1 MPMKLLELTQRFN
14 QIVAPDI
21 PNEWDVEEMLE
32 PYLEQNDEV
41 CRTIFWCIPAIW
53 PISNALCRDFLKLL
67 PELLGFVPL
76 AQLPARVGEILDCYE
91 MQGLRAAQQFMRGME
106 SRCRE
111 RNNGSGLVFLA
122 EVEGRLLPFIRGV
135 AGRELMIAP
144 GSAVFTDSETIFLPP
159 ELAIYPRAA
168 DNILLYKLILAFQW
182 AYLEIGSFTVMDPAD
197 REFSPDPSSPL
208 WLSTFFA
215 SFSDPIFA
223 RDCYS
228 FLETVRAARFLERQ
242 LPGLIR
248 AWRALPRIVSPP
260 ARAEDPRAALLLDLQ
275 AGFVN
280 GSPLRDQPQSS
291 LPAINSFWH
300 RLSGQG
306 AGAMESVQ
314 TVRDIQA
321 AFADG
326 GQDDENHEE
335 STGIAPLLFQGEI
348 RLAAIEAVRRQQFA
362 RQGEELVHNLALYL
376 AALPEEKLRQL
387 LRSEE
392 EKQGGASGLESDI
405 SMIMDSE
412 FAGTV
417 AEHQAPLLVTI
428 NNEEV
433 ELSAEMAEEVR
444 RFRKEFGHLPGRF
457 VSSAVGRA
465 GEGVAPDVGPDAG
478 PGGALQAAICYDEW
492 DYRRLGF
499 RKNWCVVTVKELPDL
514 KSGFI
519 RQTLS
524 KYHGVVHRLRHQFE
538 MMRTSDRFVR
548 RQRDGDDIDL
558 DALVESLADARAGQ
572 APSDRLYIR
581 LLRDERD
588 IAVIFLV
595 DMSNST
601 AGWVGNAI
609 KESLVLMTE
618 ALEVLGDRYGI
629 YGFSGMRRSR
639 CEIFHVKD
647 IDEPSGDAVRQRI
660 GAIGPREYTRMG
672 PAIRH
677 ATSLLGRTDARV
689 RLLITLTDGKPEDYD
704 DYKGEYAIEDTRHA
718 LLEAKAAGIH
728 PFCITI
734 DHQAH
739 DYMDHLY
746 GPVNYI
752 FVNDVRKLPL
762 RMPEIYRV
770 LTT

>member
-1 MPMKLLELTQRFN
+1 MKLPELTSRFY
-14 QIVAPDI
+14 QLVAPDI

-32 PYLEQNDEV
+32 PYLDQSEEV
-41 CRTIFWCIPAIW
+41 CQAIFWCIPAIW
-53 PISNALCRDFLKLL
+53 PISNSLCRDFLKIL
-67 PELLGFVPL
+67 PRALKVVSFT
-76 AQLPARVGEILDCYE
+76 QLPAWVGEILDRYE
-91 MQGLRAAQQFMRGME
+91 MHGLRAAQRFMQDVEKGHLG
-106 SRCRE
+106 
-111 RNNGSGLVFLA
+111 RNNGSGLVLLG
-122 EVEGRLLPFIRGV
+122 EVEGRLLSFIRGV
-135 AGRELMIAP
+135 SGRDLRIAAGE
-144 GSAVFTDSETIFLPP
+144 SVFTDTETIFLPP
-159 ELAIYPRAA
+159 ELAVYANPA
-168 DNILLYKLILAFQW
+168 DNILLYKLIIAFQW
-182 AYLEIGSFTVMDPAD
+182 AFMEIGTFTAID
-197 REFSPDPSSPL
+197 SSDQELSANLEMRL
-208 WLSTFFA
+208 WLSSFFA
-215 SFSDPIFA
+215 ASSDPIFC
-223 RDCYS
+223 RDCY
-228 FLETVRAARFLERQ
+228 FLLETARAARFLEWE
-242 LPGLIR
+242 LPGLMR
-248 AWRALPRIVSPP
+248 AWAALPGSVTPVVQAEPEDAKSAFIRKVQACFLRGVP
-260 ARAEDPRAALLLDLQ
+260 AH
-275 AGFVN
+275 
-280 GSPLRDQPQSS
+280 S
-291 LPAINSFWH
+291 LP
-300 RLSGQG
+300 
-306 AGAMESVQ
+306 ESVLPVLSHYLQ
-314 TVRDIQA
+314 HLFEAGDWGSALDSIRMTREIHA
-321 AFADG
+321 AFSATNG
-326 GQDDENHEE
+326 EYSGVP
-335 STGIAPLLFQGEI
+335 PLFFQGEI
-348 RLAAIEAVRRQQFA
+348 RLAAVEAVRRQRFL
-362 RQGEELVHNLALYL
+362 RQGEELIHNLALHL
-376 AALPEEKLRQL
+376 ASLPQEKLKQL

-392 EKQGGASGLESDI
+392 DKQSGASGLESDV

-412 FAGTV
+412 LAGTA

-433 ELSAEMAEEVR
+433 ELTGEIAEEA
-444 RFRKEFGHLPGRF
+444 RKFKEEFGHVPGRF
-457 VSSAVGRA
+457 ISSAVGRA
-465 GEGVAPDVGPDAG
+465 GEGLAPDVGPETEERDNVSA
-478 PGGALQAAICYDEW
+478 PICYDEW

-499 RKNWCVVTVKELPDL
+499 RKNWCVVTVKPLPDL

-524 KYHGVVHRLRHQFE
+524 KYHGVVNRLRHQFE
-538 MMRTSDRFVR
+538 MMRTTDRFAR

-558 DALVESLADARAGQ
+558 DAMVESLADARAGL
-572 APSDRLYIR
+572 PSSDRLFVK

-601 AGWVGNAI
+601 AGWVGNSI

-629 YGFSGMRRSR
+629 YGFSGMRRTR

-647 IDEPSGDAVRQRI
+647 IGEPYGEAVRERI
-660 GAIGPREYTRMG
+660 GAIGPSEYTRMG

-677 ATSLLGRTDARV
+677 ATALLGKTDARV

-704 DYKGEYAIEDTRHA
+704 DYKGDYAIEDTRHA
-718 LLEAKAAGIH
+718 LLEAKTAGIH

>member
-1 MPMKLLELTQRFN
+1 MKLLELTQRFN

-32 PYLEQNDEV
+32 PYLEQSDEV
-41 CRTIFWCIPAIW
+41 CQTIFWCIPAIW

-67 PELLGFVPL
+67 PELLRFVPL
-76 AQLPARVGEILDCYE
+76 TQLPARVGEILDCYE
-91 MQGLRAAQQFMRGME
+91 MQGLRAAQQFMRSME
-106 SRCRE
+106 SRYLE
-111 RNNGSGLVFLA
+111 RNNGSGLVLLA

-135 AGRELMIAP
+135 AGRDLMIASGP
-144 GSAVFTDSETIFLPP
+144 AVFTDTETIFLPP

-182 AYLEIGSFTVMDPAD
+182 AYLEIGSFTVFDPDD
-197 REFSPDPSSPL
+197 REFSSDPSSPL
-208 WLSTFFA
+208 WLTTFLA
-215 SFSDPIFA
+215 SFADPIYA

-228 FLETVRAARFLERQ
+228 FLETVRAARFLEWQ

-248 AWRALPRIVSPP
+248 AWRALPRIVSPA
-260 ARAEDPRAALLLDLQ
+260 AREEDSKSALLLDLQ
-275 AGFVN
+275 AGFIN
-280 GSPLRDQPQSS
+280 GSPFRDQPQSS
-291 LPAINSFWH
+291 LSALNTFWQ
-300 RLSGQG
+300 RLTGEG

-314 TVRDIQA
+314 AVREIQA
-321 AFADG
+321 AFAEG
-326 GQDDENHEE
+326 RQIDENPEVYP
-335 STGIAPLLFQGEI
+335 GISPLLFQGEL

-376 AALPEEKLRQL
+376 AALPKEKLKQL

-392 EKQGGASGLESDI
+392 EKQSGASGLESDI

-433 ELSAEMAEEVR
+433 ELSGEMAEEVR
-444 RFRKEFGHLPGRF
+444 RFHKEFGHLPGRF

-465 GEGVAPDVGPDAG
+465 GEGVAPDVGPGAEQ
-478 PGGALQAAICYDEW
+478 GGALQAAICYDEW

-524 KYHGVVHRLRHQFE
+524 KYHGLVNRLRHQFE
-538 MMRTSDRFVR
+538 MMRTTDRFVR
-548 RQRDGDDIDL
+548 GQRDGDDIDL
-558 DALVESLADARAGQ
+558 DALVESLADARAGLAQ
-572 APSDRLYIR
+572 SDRLYIR

-629 YGFSGMRRSR
+629 YGFSGMRRTR

-647 IDEPSGDAVRQRI
+647 IGEPSGDVVRQRI

-677 ATSLLGRTDARV
+677 ATSLLSKTDARV

-718 LLEAKAAGIH
+718 LLEAKTAGIH

>member
-1 MPMKLLELTQRFN
+1 MKLLELTQRFN

-21 PNEWDVEEMLE
+21 PNEWDVEEMME
-32 PYLEQNDEV
+32 PYLEQSDEV
-41 CRTIFWCIPAIW
+41 CQTIFWCIPAIW

-67 PELLGFVPL
+67 PEFLGFIPL
-76 AQLPARVGEILDCYE
+76 TQLPALMGEILDCYE

-106 SRCRE
+106 SRYLE
-111 RNNGSGLVFLA
+111 RNNGAGLVLLG

-135 AGRELMIAP
+135 AGRDLMIAS
-144 GSAVFTDSETIFLPP
+144 GNAVFTDTETIFLPP
-159 ELAIYPRAA
+159 ELAIYPKAA
-168 DNILLYKLILAFQW
+168 DNIMLYKLILAFQW
-182 AYLEIGSFTVMDPAD
+182 AYLEIGSFTVIDPAD
-197 REFSPDPSSPL
+197 HEFSPDPSSPL
-208 WLSTFFA
+208 WLTTFFD
-215 SFSDPIFA
+215 SFADPIFA

-228 FLETVRAARFLERQ
+228 FLETVRAARFLELE

-248 AWRALPRIVSPP
+248 AWTALPRIVSPP
-260 ARAEDPRAALLLDLQ
+260 VQAEDPKTSLLIGLQ
-275 AGFVN
+275 ADLVN
-280 GSPLRDQPQSS
+280 GSLLRDQPQSS
-291 LPAINSFWH
+291 LPALNEYWL
-300 RLSGQG
+300 RLSGLG
-306 AGAMESVQ
+306 ASAMDSVQ
-314 TVRDIQA
+314 TVREIQA

-326 GQDDENHEE
+326 RQDDKNFEE
-335 STGIAPLLFQGEI
+335 YGGITPLLFQGEL
-348 RLAAIEAVRRQQFA
+348 RLAAIEAVRRQQFL
-362 RQGEELVHNLALYL
+362 RQGEELVHSLALYL
-376 AALPEEKLRQL
+376 AALPQEKLRQL

-392 EKQGGASGLESDI
+392 EKQSGASGLESDM

-433 ELSAEMAEEVR
+433 ELSGEMAEEVR
-444 RFRKEFGHLPGRF
+444 RFREEFGHLPGRF

-465 GEGVAPDVGPDAG
+465 GEGVAPDVGPGAEQ
-478 PGGALQAAICYDEW
+478 GGALQAAICYDEW

-519 RQTLS
+519 RQTLG
-524 KYHGVVHRLRHQFE
+524 KYHGVVNRLRHQFE
-538 MMRTSDRFVR
+538 MMRTTDRFVR

-558 DALVESLADARAGQ
+558 DALVESLADARAGLAQ
-572 APSDRLYIR
+572 SDRLYIK

-601 AGWVGNAI
+601 AGWVGNTI

-629 YGFSGMRRSR
+629 YGFSGMRRTR
-639 CEIFHVKD
+639 CEIYHIKD
-647 IDEPSGDAVRQRI
+647 IDEPSGDVVRQRI

-677 ATSLLGRTDARV
+677 ATSLLGKTDARV

-718 LLEAKAAGIH
+718 LLEAKTAGIH

-752 FVNDVRKLPL
+752 FVNEVRRLPL

-770 LTT
+770 LTS

>member
-1 MPMKLLELTQRFN
+1 MKLPELTRRFN

-32 PYLEQNDEV
+32 PYLDQSDEV
-41 CRTIFWCIPAIW
+41 CQTIFWCIPAIW

-67 PELLGFVPL
+67 PELLEFIPL

-91 MQGLRAAQQFMRGME
+91 MQGLRAAQQFMRSME
-106 SRCRE
+106 SRYQE
-111 RNNGSGLVFLA
+111 RDNGSGLVLLG

-135 AGRELMIAP
+135 AGRDLMIAA
-144 GSAVFTDSETIFLPP
+144 GNAVFTDTETIFLPP
-159 ELAIYPRAA
+159 ELAIYPKSAE
-168 DNILLYKLILAFQW
+168 NILLYKLILAFQW
-182 AYLEIGSFTVMDPAD
+182 AFLEIGSFTVFDPAEQD
-197 REFSPDPSSPL
+197 FNADPEGPIWLTSFFSSC
-208 WLSTFFA
+208 
-215 SFSDPIFA
+215 SDPIFA

-228 FLETVRAARFLERQ
+228 FLETVRAARFLEQ
-242 LPGLIR
+242 ELPGLMR
-248 AWRALPRIVSPP
+248 AWSALPRIVVPP
-260 ARAEDPRAALLLDLQ
+260 VQEADPKAALLLELQ
-275 AGFVN
+275 AEFLH
-280 GSPLRDQPQSS
+280 GSLLQVRCQSS
-291 LPAINSFWH
+291 PTVFNDYWR
-300 RLSGQG
+300 RLTREG
-306 AGAMESVQ
+306 ASALD
-314 TVRDIQA
+314 TVHAVREVLA
-321 AFADG
+321 AFSDG
-326 GQDDENHEE
+326 MGDGKEGEE
-335 STGIAPLLFQGEI
+335 YPGISPLLFQGEL
-348 RLAAIEAVRRQQFA
+348 RLTVIEAVRRQQFL
-362 RQGEELVHNLALYL
+362 RQGEELVHSLALYL
-376 AALPEEKLRQL
+376 AALPQEKLSQL

-392 EKQGGASGLESDI
+392 EKQSGASGLESDV

-417 AEHQAPLLVTI
+417 AEYQAPLLVTI

-433 ELSAEMAEEVR
+433 ELSGEMAEEVR
-444 RFRKEFGHLPGRF
+444 KFHEEFGHLPGRF

-465 GEGVAPDVGPDAG
+465 GEGVAPDVQPGNEQ
-478 PGGALQAAICYDEW
+478 GGALQAAICYDEW

-499 RKNWCVVTVKELPDL
+499 RKNWCVVTVKDLPDL

-519 RQTLS
+519 RQTLG
-524 KYHGVVHRLRHQFE
+524 KYHGVVNRLRHQFE
-538 MMRTSDRFVR
+538 MMRTTDRFVR

-558 DALVESLADARAGQ
+558 DALVESLADARAGLAQ
-572 APSDRLYIR
+572 SDRLYVK

-601 AGWVGNAI
+601 AGWVGNTI

-629 YGFSGMRRSR
+629 YGFSGMRRTR
-639 CEIFHVKD
+639 CEIYHIKD
-647 IDEPSGDAVRQRI
+647 IYEPSGDVVRQRI

-677 ATSLLGRTDARV
+677 ATSLLGKTDARV

-704 DYKGEYAIEDTRHA
+704 DYKGEYAIEDTRHS
-718 LLEAKAAGIH
+718 LLEAKMGGIH

-752 FVNDVRKLPL
+752 FVNDVRRLPL
-762 RMPEIYRV
+762 RMPEIYRA
-770 LTT
+770 LTS

>member
-1 MPMKLLELTQRFN
+1 MKLPELTSRFY
-14 QIVAPDI
+14 QLVAPDI

-32 PYLEQNDEV
+32 PYLDQSDEV
-41 CRTIFWCIPAIW
+41 CQAIFWCIPAIW
-53 PISNALCRDFLKLL
+53 PISNSLCRDFLSIL
-67 PELLGFVPL
+67 PRALKVVSF
-76 AQLPARVGEILDCYE
+76 AQLPAWVGEILDRYE
-91 MQGLRAAQQFMRGME
+91 MHGLRAAQRFMRDVEKGHL
-106 SRCRE
+106 S
-111 RNNGSGLVFLA
+111 RNNGSGLVLLG
-122 EVEGRLLPFIRGV
+122 EVEGRLLSFIRGV
-135 AGRELMIAP
+135 SGRDLRIAAGE
-144 GSAVFTDSETIFLPP
+144 SVYTDTETIFLPP
-159 ELAIYPRAA
+159 ELAVYSNPA
-168 DNILLYKLILAFQW
+168 DNILLYKLIIAFQW
-182 AYLEIGSFTVMDPAD
+182 AFMEIGTFTAVDSSDQELSAD
-197 REFSPDPSSPL
+197 AEMRL
-208 WLSTFFA
+208 WLNSFFA
-215 SFSDPIFA
+215 VCSDPVFS
-223 RDCYS
+223 RDCY
-228 FLETVRAARFLERQ
+228 FLLETARAARFLERE
-242 LPGLIR
+242 LPGLMR
-248 AWRALPRIVSPP
+248 AWAALPGSVTPVVQAEPEDSKSAFIRNVQTRFLHGVP
-260 ARAEDPRAALLLDLQ
+260 ADLP
-275 AGFVN
+275 
-280 GSPLRDQPQSS
+280 S
-291 LPAINSFWH
+291 
-300 RLSGQG
+300 
-306 AGAMESVQ
+306 ESVLPVLCHYWQHLFEAGDGGSALDSIQ
-314 TVRDIQA
+314 TTREIHA
-321 AFADG
+321 AFSETG
-326 GQDDENHEE
+326 GEY
-335 STGIAPLLFQGEI
+335 TGVPPLLFQGEI
-348 RLAAIEAVRRQQFA
+348 RLAAVEAVRRQRFL
-362 RQGEELVHNLALYL
+362 RQGEELVHNLALHL
-376 AALPEEKLRQL
+376 ASLPQEKLKQL

-392 EKQGGASGLESDI
+392 EKQSGASGLESDV

-412 FAGTV
+412 LAGTA

-433 ELSAEMAEEVR
+433 ELSDQIAEEVR
-444 RFRKEFGHLPGRF
+444 KFQEEFGHVPGRF
-457 VSSAVGRA
+457 ISSAVGRA
-465 GEGVAPDVGPDAG
+465 GEGLAPDVGPEKEDRDGVSA
-478 PGGALQAAICYDEW
+478 PICYDEW

-499 RKNWCVVTVKELPDL
+499 RKNWCVVTVKPLPDL

-524 KYHGVVHRLRHQFE
+524 KYHGMVNRLRHQFE
-538 MMRTSDRFVR
+538 MMRTTDRFAR

-558 DALVESLADARAGQ
+558 DAMVESLADARAGL
-572 APSDRLYIR
+572 PSSDRLYVK

-601 AGWVGNAI
+601 AGWVGNSI

-629 YGFSGMRRSR
+629 YGFSGMRRTR

-647 IDEPSGDAVRQRI
+647 ISEPYGEAVRERI
-660 GAIGPREYTRMG
+660 GAIGPSEYTRMG

-677 ATSLLGRTDARV
+677 ATSLLGKTDARV

-718 LLEAKAAGIH
+718 LLEAKTAGIH

>member
-1 MPMKLLELTQRFN
+1 MKLPELTSRFY
-14 QIVAPDI
+14 QLVAPDI

-32 PYLEQNDEV
+32 PYLDQSDEV
-41 CRTIFWCIPAIW
+41 CQAIFWCIPAIW
-53 PISNALCRDFLKLL
+53 PISNALCRDFLAVL
-67 PELLGFVPL
+67 PETLKVMPFS
-76 AQLPARVGEILDCYE
+76 QLPAWVGEILDRYE
-91 MQGLRAAQQFMRGME
+91 MDGLRAAQRFMGDVKNGYLNRG
-106 SRCRE
+106 
-111 RNNGSGLVFLA
+111 NGSGLVLLG
-122 EVEGRLLPFIRGV
+122 EIEGRLLAFIRGV
-135 AGRELMIAP
+135 AGRDLHIAT
-144 GSAVFTDSETIFLPP
+144 GSTVFTDTETIFLPS
-159 ELAIYPRAA
+159 ELSVYPNPA

-182 AYLEIGSFTVMDPAD
+182 AYMEIGAFTVVDPD
-197 REFSPDPSSPL
+197 DQEFSADPESPL
-208 WLSTFFA
+208 WLETFFGTFA
-215 SFSDPIFA
+215 HPVFA

-228 FLETVRAARFLERQ
+228 FLETVRAARFLEKE
-242 LPGLIR
+242 LPGMMR
-248 AWRALPRIVSPP
+248 AWSVLPPVSSPP
-260 ARAEDPRAALLLDLQ
+260 VRCDDPRAAMLLDWQGRFCSLLHGQVETASPVLGNYWRRISGEGASAMDTVQ
-275 AGFVN
+275 A
-280 GSPLRDQPQSS
+280 
-291 LPAINSFWH
+291 
-300 RLSGQG
+300 
-306 AGAMESVQ
+306 
-314 TVRDIQA
+314 VREIQA
-321 AFADG
+321 AFGDG
-326 GQDDENHEE
+326 IEGDEGGEGYA
-335 STGIAPLLFQGEI
+335 GISPLLFQGEL
-348 RLAAIEAVRRQQFA
+348 RLASIEAVRRQRFL
-362 RQGEELVHNLALYL
+362 RQGEELVHNLALHL
-376 AALPEEKLRQL
+376 ASLPQEKLKQL

-392 EKQGGASGLESDI
+392 EKQSGASGLESDI

-433 ELSAEMAEEVR
+433 RLSEELSEEVR
-444 RFRKEFGHLPGRF
+444 KFYEEFGHLPGRF

-465 GEGVAPDVGPDAG
+465 GDGVPPDVQ
-478 PGGALQAAICYDEW
+478 PGIDQGEALQALICYDEW
-492 DYRRLGF
+492 DFRRLGF
-499 RKNWCVVTVKELPDL
+499 RKNWCVVTVKPLPDL

-519 RQTLS
+519 HQTLG
-524 KYHGVVHRLRHQFE
+524 KYRGVVTRLRHQFE

-558 DALVESLADARAGQ
+558 DALVESLADARAGL
-572 APSDRLYIR
+572 PSSDRLFIK
-581 LLRDERD
+581 LLRDQRD

-601 AGWVGNAI
+601 AGWVGNTI

-629 YGFSGMRRSR
+629 YGFSGMRRTR

-647 IDEPSGDAVRQRI
+647 IGEPYGEAVRQRI
-660 GAIGPREYTRMG
+660 GAIGPSEYTRMG

-677 ATSLLGRTDARV
+677 ASSLLGKTDARV

-718 LLEAKAAGIH
+718 LLEAKMAGIH